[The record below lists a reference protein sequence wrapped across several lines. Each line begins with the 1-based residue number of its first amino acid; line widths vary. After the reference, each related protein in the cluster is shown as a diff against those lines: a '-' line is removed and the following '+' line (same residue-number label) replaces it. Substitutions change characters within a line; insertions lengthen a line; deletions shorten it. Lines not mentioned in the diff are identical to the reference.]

1 MRKKIRKR
9 SIKKQAPP
17 PPKLIS
23 RVVIGLVASV
33 LILGLIGARWFRGEG
48 GGEPGIKSNAEVTA
62 REDGYEV
69 VNKFSHDPE
78 AFLQGL
84 VWHNGFFESTGQFG
98 RSSLRRVEYPTGK
111 VLQQINLDSQY
122 FGEGLAMV
130 DNRLIQLTWQS
141 HRGFVYDQNSF
152 KLLREFTYDTEGWGL
167 TYDGKSLILSDG
179 TDVMTFYNPDSFKP
193 IRKVSVKFNGMALR
207 DLNELEYIDGEIWA
221 NVWHTDR
228 IVRIDPTSGQVKSYL
243 NLAGILPEEGKSDPE
258 AVLNGIAYDAQA
270 KRIFVSGK
278 LWPYIFEI
286 RLKARGQNAF
296 PEK

>member
-9 SIKKQAPP
+9 AIKKQAPP
-17 PPKLIS
+17 PTRPTSGI
-23 RVVIGLVASV
+23 VIGLAASI
-33 LILGLIGARWFRGEG
+33 LILGLIGFLWFRGEG
-48 GGEPGIKSNAEVTA
+48 GGAPWVTTDAEVPA
-62 REDGYEV
+62 HEDGYEV
-69 VNKFSHDPE
+69 VNKFTHDPG

-84 VWHNGFFESTGQFG
+84 VWRDGFFESTGQFG

-141 HRGFVYDQNSF
+141 HRGFVYDQSSF
-152 KLLREFTYDTEGWGL
+152 KVLREFTYDTEGWGL

-179 TDVMTFYNPDSFKP
+179 TDVLTFYNPDSFKP
-193 IRKVSVKFNGMALR
+193 TRKVSVKFNGTALR
-207 DLNELEYIDGEIWA
+207 NLNELEYIDGEVWA

-243 NLAGILPEEGKSDPE
+243 DLAGLLPEEAKSDPE
-258 AVLNGIAYDAQA
+258 AVLNGIAYDARA
-270 KRIFVSGK
+270 KRIFVGGK

-286 RLKARGQNAF
+286 RLKARG
-296 PEK
+296 KK